1 MPYSSFVKFSWLQ
14 KSYDKKILWKSGFAF
29 LPYHYHGNCYIF
41 PWWKYWSL
49 DLELLFALYFS
60 VQFFPLV
67 NSWSI
72 HIDYNYEVACIQSF
86 QTFQSLQALI
96 SLISIFTFFACVVW
110 WISTDLL
117 LWSFTQ
123 KIISISRKFLK
134 FSNLFW
140 MLVQKSRSN
149 TIADIILRFSK
160 ILISYSKIDF

>member
-1 MPYSSFVKFSWLQ
+1 MSTKLFHKSTRMPYSSFVKFSWLQ
-14 KSYDKKILWKSGFAF
+14 KSYDEKTLWKSGFSF

-72 HIDYNYEVACIQSF
+72 HIDYNYEIACIQSF

-96 SLISIFTFFACVVW
+96 SLIRIFTFFCLCCLMYFNWPFVMIFHSKKSLVLAE
-110 WISTDLL
+110 
-117 LWSFTQ
+117 SFL
-123 KIISISRKFLK
+123 S
-134 FSNLFW
+134 
-140 MLVQKSRSN
+140 LVICSEC
-149 TIADIILRFSK
+149 
-160 ILISYSKIDF
+160 

>member
-1 MPYSSFVKFSWLQ
+1 MPNNRIDTITCPQNSFINQQECPILVLWSLADCKNHMIKNTL
-14 KSYDKKILWKSGFAF
+14 KIWICL
-29 LPYHYHGNCYIF
+29 LPYHYLGNCYIF

-110 WISTDLL
+110 CISTDLL

-123 KIISISRKFLK
+123 K
-134 FSNLFW
+134 NH
-140 MLVQKSRSN
+140 
-149 TIADIILRFSK
+149 
-160 ILISYSKIDF
+160 

>member
-14 KSYDKKILWKSGFAF
+14 KSYDEKTLWKSGFAF

-72 HIDYNYEVACIQSF
+72 HIDYNYEIACIQSF

-110 WISTDLL
+110 CISTDLL

-123 KIISISRKFLK
+123 KNHFISRKFPK

-140 MLVQKSRSN
+140 MLVQKSRLK
-149 TIADIILRFSK
+149 TIADIILRFSR
-160 ILISYSKIDF
+160 ILISYSKIGF